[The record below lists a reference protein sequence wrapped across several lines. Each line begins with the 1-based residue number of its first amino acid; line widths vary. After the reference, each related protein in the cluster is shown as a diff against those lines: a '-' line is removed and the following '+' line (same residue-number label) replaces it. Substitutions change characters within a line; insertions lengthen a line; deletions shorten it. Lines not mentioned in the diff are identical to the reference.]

1 VLLRLLLPPPLP
13 ALSCPV
19 LSCGAATARQQQQPN
34 KMMNELKKHEKNGE
48 KVFLFSR
55 T

>member
-1 VLLRLLLPPPLP
+1 VWCRNSQ
-13 ALSCPV
+13 A
-19 LSCGAATARQQQQPN
+19 AATTN
-34 KMMNELKKHEKNGE
+34 KMMNELKEHEKNGE